1 MSELFGRIGMPD
13 SLLFNSSL
21 LKGNKMPKL
30 KTKRAAAKRFSV
42 TGTGKLKRN
51 HSFKRHLLFNKPKKM
66 KRQARGTTMVAAC
79 DVQIVKQFLPYL

>member
-13 SLLFNSSL
+13 SLLFNSNL

-51 HSFKRHLLFNKPKKM
+51 HSFKRHLLFNKPTKQ
-66 KRQARGTTMVAAC
+66 KRQARGSMIIAAANKF
-79 DVQIVKQFLPYL
+79 VKKFLPFI

>member
-1 MSELFGRIGMPD
+1 MSELLGRIVMPD

-30 KTKRAAAKRFSV
+30 KTKRAAAKRFGV

-51 HSFKRHLLFNKPKKM
+51 HSFKRHLLFNKPTKQ
-66 KRQARGTTMVAAC
+66 KRQARGSMIIAAANKF
-79 DVQIVKQFLPYL
+79 VKKFLPFI

>member
-51 HSFKRHLLFNKPKKM
+51 HSFKRHLLFNKPTKQ
-66 KRQARGTTMVAAC
+66 KRQARGSMIIAAANKF
-79 DVQIVKQFLPYL
+79 VKKFLPFI

>member
-1 MSELFGRIGMPD
+1 MSELFGRVGMPD

-30 KTKRAAAKRFSV
+30 KTKKAAAKRFSV

-51 HSFKRHLLFNKPKKM
+51 HSFKRHLLFNKPTKQ
-66 KRQARGTTMVAAC
+66 KRQARGSMIIAAANKF
-79 DVQIVKQFLPYL
+79 VKKFLPFI

>member
-30 KTKRAAAKRFSV
+30 KTKRAAAKRFGV

-66 KRQARGTTMVAAC
+66 KRQARGSVIIAAANKF
-79 DVQIVKQFLPYL
+79 VKKFLPFI

>member
-1 MSELFGRIGMPD
+1 MFELFGRIGMPD

-51 HSFKRHLLFNKPKKM
+51 HSFKRHLLFNKPKKQ
-66 KRQARGTTMVAAC
+66 KRQARGSMIIAAANKF
-79 DVQIVKQFLPYL
+79 VKKFLPFI

>member
-30 KTKRAAAKRFSV
+30 KTKKAAAKRFSV

-51 HSFKRHLLFNKPKKM
+51 HSFKRHLLFNKPTKQ
-66 KRQARGTTMVAAC
+66 KRQARGSVIIAAANKF
-79 DVQIVKQFLPYL
+79 VKKFLPFI

>member
-30 KTKRAAAKRFSV
+30 KTKRAAAKRFGV

-51 HSFKRHLLFNKPKKM
+51 HSFKRHLLFNKPTKQ
-66 KRQARGTTMVAAC
+66 KRQARGSMIIAAANKF
-79 DVQIVKQFLPYL
+79 VKKFLPFI

>member
-30 KTKRAAAKRFSV
+30 KTKRAAAKRFGV

-51 HSFKRHLLFNKPKKM
+51 HSFKRHLLFNKPTKQ
-66 KRQARGTTMVAAC
+66 KRQARGSVIIAAANKF
-79 DVQIVKQFLPYL
+79 VKKFLPFI